1 MEDIIAVMGIFI
13 AGPLVLLS
21 FSPVGRAFADRI
33 RHGRTPGAIEPDP
46 AVYDELERMRQ
57 EMGELA
63 ERVDFA
69 ERLLAERAEPREI
82 KG

>member
-1 MEDIIAVMGIFI
+1 
-13 AGPLVLLS
+13 
-21 FSPVGRAFADRI
+21 VGRAFADRI
-33 RHGRTPGAIEPDP
+33 RHGPTPAALEPDP

-63 ERVDFA
+63 ERVDFT